1 MEVRTSDVQYMNI
14 RHIEGLFS
22 SILRNLDHRKR
33 ELEDREIV
41 RKVRKSKINIDE
53 L

>member
-1 MEVRTSDVQYMNI
+1 MDVQYMNI

-22 SILRNLDHRKR
+22 FILRNLDHRKR

-41 RKVRKSKINIDE
+41 KKVRKSKINIDE
-53 L
+53 V